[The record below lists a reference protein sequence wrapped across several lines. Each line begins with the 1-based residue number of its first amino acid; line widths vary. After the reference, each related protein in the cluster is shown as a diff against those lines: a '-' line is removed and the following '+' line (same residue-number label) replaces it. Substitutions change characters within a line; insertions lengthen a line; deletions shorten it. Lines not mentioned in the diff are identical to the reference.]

1 MSRIPSVR
9 RLSVLTGLAEQCW
22 QHQPS
27 APPDTRAATSMGAG
41 MRPVAGT
48 LSFWR
53 IVHVPFGAWVAAL
66 ETWQLTR
73 HDGELRLGHSVLR
86 GPIERDQHFGTWR
99 VEVRL
104 ARGPLRPRLRMRLH
118 LDHWSATST
127 ALELIPCQRV
137 RPGAAYFRAG
147 RALLDCLA
155 RTLPQ
160 PPSHADPAPATQAHP
175 AGKALAGV

>member
-53 IVHVPFGAWVAAL
+53 IVHVPFAAFVAGL
-66 ETWQLTR
+66 ESWQLTR
-73 HDGELRLGHSVLR
+73 HDGELRVGRSSAGRYLAG
-86 GPIERDQHFGTWR
+86 RD
-99 VEVRL
+99 
-104 ARGPLRPRLRMRLH
+104 PP
-118 LDHWSATST
+118 S
-127 ALELIPCQRV
+127 
-137 RPGAAYFRAG
+137 PGAA
-147 RALLDCLA
+147 
-155 RTLPQ
+155 
-160 PPSHADPAPATQAHP
+160 APAGTNATGHRSVVRH
-175 AGKALAGV
+175 LHRT

>member
-1 MSRIPSVR
+1 MTATQ
-9 RLSVLTGLAEQCW
+9 LHGKAGNT
-22 QHQPS
+22 S
-27 APPDTRAATSMGAG
+27 ADVHPGAG
-41 MRPVAGT
+41 PA
-48 LSFWR
+48 SFWR

-66 ETWQLTR
+66 QTWQLTR
-73 HDGELRLGHSVLR
+73 HDGELRLGRSVLR
-86 GPIERDQHFGTWR
+86 GPVERDQDSGTWR
-99 VEVRL
+99 VGVRL
-104 ARGPLRPRLRMRLH
+104 ARGPLRPRMRMRLH

-155 RTLPQ
+155 HTLPQ
-160 PPSHADPAPATQAHP
+160 PPSHADLAQARQAHP